1 MLIIRRHIFLSLAP
15 KKIIAVEVNE
25 YRLNL
30 AKELGADVVI
40 NPLKEDVIAR
50 VLEETNGRGADVIGE
65 FSGNKV
71 AIEQAFKYLKA
82 GGGLSMLGIP
92 SKDIDID
99 VANDIVFKGARI
111 YGVVGRRIYDT
122 WYQVKEL
129 IDNDMLD
136 LDKVITHVL
145 PMSKVIEAMEI
156 MGSGNS
162 GKIILFPGE

>member
-1 MLIIRRHIFLSLAP
+1 MGVNVAKAYKA

-40 NPLKEDVIAR
+40 NPLKEDVIKR

-65 FSGNKV
+65 FSGNKT
-71 AIEQAFKYLKA
+71 AIEQSFKYLKA

-99 VANDIVFKGARI
+99 VANDIVFKGIQI
-111 YGVVGRRIYDT
+111 YGVVGRRIYET
-122 WYQVKEL
+122 WYQVKDL
-129 IDNDMLD
+129 IDNELLD
-136 LDKVITHVL
+136 LDKIITHTM
-145 PMSKVIEAMEI
+145 PMSKALEAMEI

-162 GKIILFPGE
+162 GKIVLIPGE